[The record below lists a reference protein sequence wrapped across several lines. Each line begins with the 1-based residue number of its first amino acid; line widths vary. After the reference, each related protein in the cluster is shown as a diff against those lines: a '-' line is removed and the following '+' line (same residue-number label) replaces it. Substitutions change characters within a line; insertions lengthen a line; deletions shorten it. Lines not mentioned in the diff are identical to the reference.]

1 MRSPKKILVY
11 ILIII
16 SSLILT
22 GIGLSIYYW
31 RQFTELPDWYQSQ
44 DKKTSAAA
52 IALDP
57 AQRQTNQLTLQ
68 QKLQAQ
74 VQQQLPQGS
83 TPLPQSP
90 PVASTSILGLPVI
103 LPKTQQSI
111 ALQLDDRDLQQLVLD
126 NWVQKPQTQ
135 PLLGATK
142 GLKTTIKGQTVAI
155 AAVINSQEI
164 LQSPLNSPKK
174 QQIKQF
180 LANFPQFK
188 DRDLAIQVEGKLHL
202 EPGKL
207 ILDSQSTLKIGKVSF
222 SIAEFSQRTGISPEK
237 IRQTLAIDSGSP
249 AIKSIQLKDNQLT
262 LEIAPHQSMGDN

>member
-1 MRSPKKILVY
+1 
-11 ILIII
+11 
-16 SSLILT
+16 
-22 GIGLSIYYW
+22 
-31 RQFTELPDWYQSQ
+31 
-44 DKKTSAAA
+44 
-52 IALDP
+52 
-57 AQRQTNQLTLQ
+57 
-68 QKLQAQ
+68 
-74 VQQQLPQGS
+74 
-83 TPLPQSP
+83 
-90 PVASTSILGLPVI
+90 
-103 LPKTQQSI
+103 
-111 ALQLDDRDLQQLVLD
+111 
-126 NWVQKPQTQ
+126 
-135 PLLGATK
+135 
-142 GLKTTIKGQTVAI
+142 LKTTIKGQTVAI

-237 IRQTLAIDSGSP
+237 IRQTLAIDSVSP